1 MERRSELWSCPW
13 VLGVALDPSCQDEG
27 LRFHTSPLVLI
38 SLFRQVCCEPRSVS
52 LLFTQG
58 LRIDKEN
65 WETGAFSVFSFC
77 PCMRLIGFFSIFN
90 CLTLQS
96 V

>member
-1 MERRSELWSCPW
+1 MERRSELWSCPL

-27 LRFHTSPLVLI
+27 LRFHTSLVLI
-38 SLFRQVCCEPRSVS
+38 SLFGQVFCKLRSVS

-77 PCMRLIGFFSIFN
+77 PCMQQIGFFSIFN
-90 CLTLQS
+90 CLMLQS